1 MVKIL
6 KDKLEIETSFTSTSL
21 EQSEEIHQRLEET
34 ITIEDILNVIPKDK

>member
-21 EQSEEIHQRLEET
+21 EQSEELNHRL
-34 ITIEDILNVIPKDK
+34 